1 MIVEHEDRLLALES
15 VWKHSL
21 ELSYVLEKL
30 DSFGG
35 CAKLDEVILVPVA
48 KREADGTVNS
58 RVESLL
64 SPGVEVRITIRR
76 P

>member
-1 MIVEHEDRLLALES
+1 MIVEHEDRLLTLES

-48 KREADGTVNS
+48 KREADGSINC

-64 SPGVEVRITIRR
+64 CSGVKIRITIR
-76 P
+76 